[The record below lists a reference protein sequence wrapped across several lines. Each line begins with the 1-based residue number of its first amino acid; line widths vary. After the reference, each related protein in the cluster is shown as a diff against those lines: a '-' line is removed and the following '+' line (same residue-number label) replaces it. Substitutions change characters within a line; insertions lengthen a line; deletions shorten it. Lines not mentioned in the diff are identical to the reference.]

1 MLAPDELPDGE
12 LDEPAAAPDPLVLPE
27 VEPLAGAGG
36 VLLEPLEALLDG
48 AEELGAGVLAEPLAL
63 DEPPEA
69 ESFFVVS
76 ADEEELEDDGG
87 ALGFTVTE
95 PEAELEPEGVL
106 AEPDGVVV
114 DPLEEED
121 DAPGCVVRA
130 RSPALSPQAVSRL
143 APKTIDTATAKVES
157 LMLWASL
164 VGVKIRKQAAR
175 LSR

>member
-1 MLAPDELPDGE
+1 M
-12 LDEPAAAPDPLVLPE
+12 LPE
-27 VEPLAGAGG
+27 VEPLAGG
-36 VLLEPLEALLDG
+36 VGLEPLEALLDG

-87 ALGFTVTE
+87 VLGVVVTE

-106 AEPDGVVV
+106 AEPDGGVVV
-114 DPLEEED
+114 EPLEEED
-121 DAPGCVVRA
+121 DAPGAVVRA

-164 VGVKIRKQAAR
+164 VGGGA
-175 LSR
+175 